1 VSQVIP
7 VVNEKNHVNTFVSPL
22 SIFLTAL
29 HFTILRML
37 AHVPSSTY
45 FVQLELL
52 LTHGPR
58 IIGNTWGFIATW
70 DEKKKK
76 KKTSIF
82 KKKKKKEKHIGS
94 GRPPHFGHGAIP
106 RAKSPFLF

>member
-1 VSQVIP
+1 VIP

-70 DEKKKK
+70 LKKKK
-76 KKTSIF
+76 KKKPQYL
-82 KKKKKKEKHIGS
+82 KKKKQKKNILGVAGHPILAMEPSQG
-94 GRPPHFGHGAIP
+94 PNLHFY
-106 RAKSPFLF
+106 FNF